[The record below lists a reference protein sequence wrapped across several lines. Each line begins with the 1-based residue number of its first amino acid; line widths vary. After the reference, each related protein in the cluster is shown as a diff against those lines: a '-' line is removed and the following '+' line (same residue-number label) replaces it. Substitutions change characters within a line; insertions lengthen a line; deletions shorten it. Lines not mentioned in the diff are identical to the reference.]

1 MHVLLRRARQP
12 PPQPH
17 PIERK
22 ARTTAASPSR
32 AGSGSGCGKAGSR
45 SARSRRRVSTGFR
58 STASPKPRSDHSR
71 ACPADARRENR
82 PLCRDQRPHAAHRR
96 SHDSLCPIAVTCRA
110 RSGRQMTAPSRAE
123 QARRGSACR
132 SCPWATAR
140 VSGSEEPP
148 VRSRDSRRR
157 RRPSVRCSASRVG
170 CWGPRASPTAPS
182 GALEMSRPIP
192 RIRV

>member
-1 MHVLLRRARQP
+1 MHVVLRRARP
-12 PPQPH
+12 RP
-17 PIERK
+17 
-22 ARTTAASPSR
+22 SPTRLSGRRGRPRPSPFR
-32 AGSGSGCGKAGSR
+32 AGSGSGCGKTGSR

-58 STASPKPRSDHSR
+58 STGSPKPRSDHFPCLSR
-71 ACPADARRENR
+71 RRTTREPPA
-82 PLCRDQRPHAAHRR
+82 CRDQRPHAAHRR